1 MQSLK
6 QSYCQ
11 GKSLKM
17 DLSLM
22 AFEGNCKG
30 ISRKVRKIETLK
42 YPEKETGGH
51 SGKKECSAHVGNVG
65 RRKGRRTG
73 VFGFSSWTDVKSQE
87 TVSAS
92 KCQKSFR
99 EYYPPQKKQWWKK
112 LDFSGLRRNMRSMV
126 TTMRVDFWVICL
138 NCSIEYF
145 NMSTAG

>member
-1 MQSLK
+1 M
-6 QSYCQ
+6 
-11 GKSLKM
+11 KM

-126 TTMRVDFWVICL
+126 TTMRVDF
-138 NCSIEYF
+138 
-145 NMSTAG
+145 